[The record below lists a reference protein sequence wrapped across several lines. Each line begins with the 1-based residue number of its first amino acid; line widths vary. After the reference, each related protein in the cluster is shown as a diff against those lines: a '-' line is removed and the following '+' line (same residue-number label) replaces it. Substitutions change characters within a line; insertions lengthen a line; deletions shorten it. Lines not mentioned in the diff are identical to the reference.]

1 MDFNDVRLKG
11 VLESRSTEGRGGVDR
26 GGLTYAC
33 ADERMVTA
41 DDEGHQQ
48 LSLVLGF
55 ARGLQMLAE
64 GVEMG
69 QRRAGGR
76 RPRAM
81 GETERDGSRSRWG
94 WLWRG

>member
-1 MDFNDVRLKG
+1 VLALNAKPKG
-11 VLESRSTEGRGGVDR
+11 GIRDQRWST
-26 GGLTYAC
+26 LTK
-33 ADERMVTA
+33 RMVTA

-48 LSLVLGF
+48 LSLVRGF
-55 ARGLQMLAE
+55 ARGLRMAAE

-76 RPRAM
+76 GPRAM
-81 GETERDGSRSRWG
+81 GETKTDGNISRRG